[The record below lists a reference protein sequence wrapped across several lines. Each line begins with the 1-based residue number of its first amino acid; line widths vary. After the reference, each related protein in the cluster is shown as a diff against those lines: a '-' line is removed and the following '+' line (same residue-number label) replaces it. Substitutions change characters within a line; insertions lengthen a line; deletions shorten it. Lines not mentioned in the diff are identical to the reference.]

1 MHIQVHTVFTR
12 KARAERL
19 EYTPW
24 FLSLTIR
31 VTIITPGALSFAVL
45 LSSWY
50 NYSSTFGLD
59 SIFITFRSTC
69 EDSISLP
76 KPRKKNTVTLQVR
89 SQMTHWKRRE
99 GSNVWIIPKESPTQN
114 YGTVLSYPELR
125 NWRKLVN
132 DWSEHPGF
140 CEFLR
145 ILVNSYWLDIPRSDG
160 VLLEWY
166 IATHHRRGS
175 VCSPA
180 FVQGIRLPDRW
191 RRRT

>member
-1 MHIQVHTVFTR
+1 MI
-12 KARAERL
+12 
-19 EYTPW
+19 
-24 FLSLTIR
+24 SLTI
-31 VTIITPGALSFAVL
+31 TIITPGALSFAVL

-59 SIFITFRSTC
+59 SIYITFRSTC

-76 KPRKKNTVTLQVR
+76 KPRKKNTVTLQAR

-145 ILVNSYWLDIPRSDG
+145 ILVDSYRLDIPRSDG

-166 IATHHRRGS
+166 TVTHHRRGS

-180 FVQGIRLPDRW
+180 FVQDIRLPDRW